1 MLFSNR
7 LKRLR
12 VGGLMFFLSF
22 LFPILGRQ
30 NYIASLKNY
39 GFSDINS
46 SSLIE
51 ANQNSAKEGGSNNN
65 FIPSKNNNEVLY
77 SVSSQVDKTENKN
90 DSSGNQAVH
99 LKREMGLW
107 SGVSIIVGTIIG
119 KLLTL
124 VVLLFSLW
132 KEF

>member
-1 MLFSNR
+1 
-7 LKRLR
+7 
-12 VGGLMFFLSF
+12 MFFLSF